1 MKLVEMKD
9 IKKVYNAGKRNA
21 CTVLNGLSLEVET
34 GEMVAIT
41 GSSGCGK
48 STLMHILGCLDTQT
62 EGSYLLR
69 GKDVGT
75 MDWNEKARLR
85 NGEIGF
91 VLQDFGLIEYQT
103 VWDNLSIPLLF
114 NPDTQKAQIR
124 TKCLDALREVGMEGM
139 GKEKVSTLSGGE
151 KQRIAIARALINQP
165 SLILADEPTGSLDHE
180 NAKRIME
187 LLKEVNKQGNT
198 IILVT
203 HDREIAACCDRQL
216 ALAEGRLQ
224 DKLSNFEISR

>member
-21 CTVLNGLSLEVET
+21 CTVLNGLSLEVDS

-48 STLMHILGCLDTQT
+48 STLLHILGCLDTQT
-62 EGSYLLR
+62 GGTYLLQ
-69 GKDVGT
+69 GGDVGA
-75 MDWNEKARLR
+75 MDWNKKAVLR
-85 NGEIGF
+85 NREIGF

-103 VWDNLSIPLLF
+103 VWDNLSIPLYF
-114 NPDTQKAQIR
+114 NPDVQKAQVR

-139 GKEKVSTLSGGE
+139 GGEKVSTLSGGE

-180 NAKRIME
+180 NAIRIME
-187 LLKEVNKQGNT
+187 LLRKVNKQGNT
-198 IILVT
+198 IVLVT
-203 HDREIAACCDRQL
+203 HDREIADGCDRQL
-216 ALAEGRLQ
+216 ELAEGRLR
-224 DKLSNFEISR
+224 LH